1 MQSRAKNRRETGPAP
16 TKLRTWLPRAPP
28 GARSA
33 QVVYIREVEEVG
45 PGVLGL
51 TVEQSRPIMCL
62 HSFSGLGPLYQRAH
76 WGDGEGGAKK
86 DLKPRYH
93 RESTFM
99 LLAVTEKMQL
109 CIPDAFF

>member
-1 MQSRAKNRRETGPAP
+1 MLAFLFGVGSIIP
-16 TKLRTWLPRAPP
+16 
-28 GARSA
+28 
-33 QVVYIREVEEVG
+33 EE
-45 PGVLGL
+45 
-51 TVEQSRPIMCL
+51 
-62 HSFSGLGPLYQRAH
+62 
-76 WGDGEGGAKK
+76 GEGGAKK